1 MKKFLLMFAAV
12 AAIAFVGC
20 KTETKPAEEVVEEQT
35 EEVAPTVESVTAD
48 LLNCADE
55 AQAVTLLD
63 GLKAKAQAL
72 LDGGDQA
79 GYFNIINIIKTVWEA
94 NKDAILAK
102 IPTLAEKMTSYID
115 VPENL
120 KAGFAEFVANAA
132 KEKVNEAVEAQ
143 TEEVAPTVESV
154 TADLLNCADEAQA
167 VTLLDGLKAKAE
179 ELLNGGDQA
188 GYFNIINILKTV
200 WENNKD
206 AILAKIPTLAE
217 KMTNYIEV
225 PENLKAGF
233 TEFVANAAKEKV
245 NEAVDAATDA
255 AGTAVDAAKDKAG
268 EAVDAAKDA
277 AGNAVDAVKDKA
289 ADAAQKVA
297 NELKK

>member
-20 KTETKPAEEVVEEQT
+20 KTETKPAEEVAQEQT

-55 AQAVTLLD
+55 A
-63 GLKAKAQAL
+63 
-72 LDGGDQA
+72 
-79 GYFNIINIIKTVWEA
+79 
-94 NKDAILAK
+94 
-102 IPTLAEKMTSYID
+102 S
-115 VPENL
+115 
-120 KAGFAEFVANAA
+120 
-132 KEKVNEAVEAQ
+132 
-143 TEEVAPTVESV
+143 
-154 TADLLNCADEAQA
+154 A

-217 KMTNYIEV
+217 KMTGYITV
-225 PENLKAGF
+225 PDNLKPAF
-233 TEFVANAAKEKV
+233 DQFVNDATQKVAEAADA
-245 NEAVDAATDA
+245 AVDAA
-255 AGTAVDAAKDKAG
+255 GEKVDAAK
-268 EAVDAAKDA
+268 EAAKDA
-277 AGNAVDAVKDKA
+277 AGDAVDAAKEKGA
-289 ADAAQKVA
+289 EAAQKVA
-297 NELKK
+297 DELKKN

>member
-132 KEKVNEAVEAQ
+132 KEKVNEAV
-143 TEEVAPTVESV
+143 
-154 TADLLNCADEAQA
+154 
-167 VTLLDGLKAKAE
+167 
-179 ELLNGGDQA
+179 
-188 GYFNIINILKTV
+188 
-200 WENNKD
+200 
-206 AILAKIPTLAE
+206 
-217 KMTNYIEV
+217 
-225 PENLKAGF
+225 
-233 TEFVANAAKEKV
+233 
-245 NEAVDAATDA
+245 DAATDA
-255 AGTAVDAAKDKAG
+255 AGAAVDAAKDKAG

-277 AGNAVDAVKDKA
+277 AGNAVDAAKDKA

-297 NELKK
+297 DELKKN

>member
-20 KTETKPAEEVVEEQT
+20 KTETKPAE
-35 EEVAPTVESVTAD
+35 
-48 LLNCADE
+48 
-55 AQAVTLLD
+55 
-63 GLKAKAQAL
+63 
-72 LDGGDQA
+72 
-79 GYFNIINIIKTVWEA
+79 
-94 NKDAILAK
+94 
-102 IPTLAEKMTSYID
+102 
-115 VPENL
+115 
-120 KAGFAEFVANAA
+120 
-132 KEKVNEAVEAQ
+132 EAVEAQ

-255 AGTAVDAAKDKAG
+255 AGAAVDAAKEKAAEG
-268 EAVDAAKDA
+268 VDAAADK
-277 AGNAVDAVKDKA
+277 VKKA
-289 ADAAQKVA
+289 I
-297 NELKK
+297 N